1 MTIKNKIWFGLFAA
15 FISAIAYTY
24 MFVNSMTL
32 WSIIPSV
39 CFAIGMLVVAS
50 GLQDVEDNIEYNQQ
64 AIYEIVF
71 LLKDK
76 GLIDDVLDDEEVTDD
91 DCK

>member
-1 MTIKNKIWFGLFAA
+1 MTIKNKIWFGLFAS
-15 FISAIAYTY
+15 FISSIAYVY
-24 MFVNSMTL
+24 MFINSMTL

-50 GLQDVEDNIEYNQQ
+50 GLQDVEDNIEYNRQ

-71 LLKDK
+71 LLGDK
-76 GLIDDVLDDEEVTDD
+76 GLLDDMLDEEATDD
-91 DCK
+91 NCK